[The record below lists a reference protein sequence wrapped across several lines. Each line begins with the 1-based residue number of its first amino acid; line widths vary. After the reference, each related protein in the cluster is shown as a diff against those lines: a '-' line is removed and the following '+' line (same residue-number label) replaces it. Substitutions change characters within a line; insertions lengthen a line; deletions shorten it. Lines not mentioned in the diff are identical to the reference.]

1 MNVRQR
7 SWRTF
12 TYFYA
17 AHIIYKNKEGVSLKV
32 IIAPV
37 NSGNYVTK
45 ELVDIIENLNN
56 KIDNLI
62 EILNNNKIGNKVIYD
77 ADTNNIED
85 SFNDE
90 LPIRRRRD
98 IRRDMRY

>member
-1 MNVRQR
+1 MH
-7 SWRTF
+7 S
-12 TYFYA
+12 
-17 AHIIYKNKEGVSLKV
+17 IYKNKEGVSLKV

-37 NSGNYVTK
+37 GSENDVTK
-45 ELVDIIENLNN
+45 ELVDIIESLNN
-56 KIDNLI
+56 KIDSII
-62 EILNNNKIGNKVIYD
+62 EILNNNRIGNKVMSD
-77 ADTNNIED
+77 ADTHNIED